1 MMNHNWSE
9 EARERGSRDEHP
21 TETMGQAPPPPPPT
35 SASPYWSDQQ
45 PSEPLQHKTRRFGW
59 PVLITGV
66 VLAGVLGGGAG
77 GIAVHYAGSTG
88 ATSSESVQESPQL
101 NRSEDVTP
109 TTEAA
114 ATASPSVVTLSVGGD
129 EAQGSGSGVILDKE
143 GHILTNSHVV
153 TLGGQTAAANVQVQT
168 SEGQVHQAEVVG
180 TDPLSDLAVIKI
192 DAEGLSP
199 IEMGSAKDLN
209 VGDQAVAIGA
219 PMGLSGTVTEGIIS
233 NLDRTIS
240 VSSSAVPEEPE
251 MPEQESPF
259 EFGLPENQ
267 EVPAEQGQIH
277 LNVIQSDAAIN
288 PGNSGGALV
297 DQAGRLIGINVAI
310 ATRTEGNVGLGF
322 AIPAEYAQRVADELI
337 ENGEASHGMLGV
349 SIVPSG
355 DANISAGA
363 RVVEV
368 VEDGPAAGADLES
381 DDIITAIDGKSVT
394 DPGSLSA
401 TVRQYSAGSE
411 VELTVVRDGEEFT
424 ETLQLGSMS

>member
-1 MMNHNWSE
+1 MNDNWSD
-9 EARERGSRDEHP
+9 EAREQSHRNEQP
-21 TETMGQAPPPPPPT
+21 TETLGQTPPPPPPT
-35 SASPYWSDQQ
+35 SAAPHWSDQ
-45 PSEPLQHKTRRFGW
+45 PSEPSQSKSRGFRW

-66 VLAGVLGGGAG
+66 VLAAVLGGGAG
-77 GIAVHYAGSTG
+77 GVAVYYAGSTG

-101 NRSEDVTP
+101 NRTEDVTP

-129 EAQGSGSGVILDKE
+129 EAEGSGSGIILDNE

-180 TDPLSDLAVIKI
+180 TDPMSDLAVIKI
-192 DAEGLSP
+192 EAEGLTP
-199 IEMGSAKDLN
+199 IEMGSAEDLN

-240 VSSSAVPEEPE
+240 VASSAVPEEPE

-297 DQAGRLIGINVAI
+297 DHAGRLIGINVAI

-322 AIPAEYAQRVADELI
+322 AIPADYAQRIADELI

-355 DANISAGA
+355 DQNISAGA

-368 VEDGPAAGADLES
+368 VEDGPAAGADLEA
-381 DDIITAIDGKSVT
+381 DDIITAVDGKSVT
-394 DPGSLSA
+394 DPGALSA
-401 TVRQYSAGSE
+401 TVREYPAGSE

-424 ETLQLGSMS
+424 EMLQLGGMN